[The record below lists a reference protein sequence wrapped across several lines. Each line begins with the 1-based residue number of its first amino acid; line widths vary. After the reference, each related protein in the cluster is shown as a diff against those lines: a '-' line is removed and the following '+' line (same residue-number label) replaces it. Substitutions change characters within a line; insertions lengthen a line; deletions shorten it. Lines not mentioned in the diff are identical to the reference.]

1 MGWSWSFIPQRLF
14 AEPSFLELDV
24 IDRGV
29 LLAAYARCDKFG
41 RGPAHPVALR
51 ACLSI
56 LDGHDVR
63 SSFDRLALAG
73 LLRIYVV
80 GGRECWQLDQYDADS
95 PAELLRRRGTAS
107 QFPPPP
113 GDPPRSPAPAPTSTP
128 PTPAPPDVAELLP
141 SNTKDAPG
149 DVAPM
154 HATVTPPSGN
164 VQQSSDERQASSGN
178 VARRRDETRQ
188 RLDRSSQEGGSV
200 APRAPTSAPA
210 HTPAR
215 PRTRA
220 RDEPPPPEQARPAA
234 PASRLD
240 PDLDPGP
247 EPPSVVHAVMRA
259 TGDGLVSLHVVRPD
273 PAPSPTA
280 PPTWPPGTEEA
291 AARWWARLEEQRPGP
306 FGSGGYSQADLL
318 RIAVAHPDTFGA
330 AVDEHVSSAR
340 GWKRT
345 DPFAWLARQCV
356 FAAERLAD
364 ERARGKRP
372 RPSDGDEVPA
382 VKRPHEPFAG
392 WNWRWDSPSPDTPGL
407 DPAWPS
413 ALDLPAEQH
422 EALAWC
428 THTPDGP
435 VSPPRR
441 LADVPGAVDAY
452 RHAHATEAA

>member
-1 MGWSWSFIPQRLF
+1 M
-14 AEPSFLELDV
+14 
-24 IDRGV
+24 
-29 LLAAYARCDKFG
+29 
-41 RGPAHPVALR
+41 
-51 ACLSI
+51 
-56 LDGHDVR
+56 
-63 SSFDRLALAG
+63 
-73 LLRIYVV
+73 
-80 GGRECWQLDQYDADS
+80 
-95 PAELLRRRGTAS
+95 
-107 QFPPPP
+107 
-113 GDPPRSPAPAPTSTP
+113 
-128 PTPAPPDVAELLP
+128 
-141 SNTKDAPG
+141 
-149 DVAPM
+149 
-154 HATVTPPSGN
+154 
-164 VQQSSDERQASSGN
+164 
-178 VARRRDETRQ
+178 
-188 RLDRSSQEGGSV
+188 
-200 APRAPTSAPA
+200 APRAPTPAPA
-210 HTPAR
+210 PTPAR

-220 RDEPPPPEQARPAA
+220 RDEPPAPEQARPAA
-234 PASRLD
+234 PSSHPD
-240 PDLDPGP
+240 PDPGP
-247 EPPSVVHAVMRA
+247 EPPSVVHAVMRP

-273 PAPSPTA
+273 PAPSPTTS

-291 AARWWARLEEQRPGP
+291 AARWWARLEAQRPGP

-318 RIAVAHPDTFGA
+318 RIAAEHPDTFAVA
-330 AVDEHVSSAR
+330 ADEHVRSQR

-372 RPSDGDEVPA
+372 RPSDGDDVPA

-452 RHAHATEAA
+452 RHARATEAA